1 MSLTATLNSGVS
13 ALNAFSTG
21 LQVISN
27 NIANVNTVGYK
38 GSRADYSDSFSD
50 LLRQATPS
58 PASGNGSNTDPL
70 QVGTGVKV
78 GAITGNFG
86 QGTLSS
92 TGRNTDLGISG
103 SGFFVVRDSVNGVNF
118 ATRAGDF
125 RLDDSG
131 YLATSGGFRVQ
142 GLSDGA
148 ATFSAINDNG
158 TLRYVKTT
166 TAPAAV
172 GDVKVDFK
180 LSIGNGLTNDTGGA
194 FTDAEVDAAR
204 PAIRSFTV
212 DRQGNVVI
220 NLSSGDSFVRG
231 RVLMQN
237 YSDPNAL
244 TRTGDNLFSGMAAAG
259 PIGGSLLSATNN
271 GPGSNGL
278 GAIEVGALELSNV
291 DLTKEM
297 TDMIIAQRSFQAGSR
312 IVTVSDTLLEET
324 VNLKR
329 Q

>member
-27 NIANVNTVGYK
+27 NISNVNTVGYK
-38 GSRADYSDSFSD
+38 SSNADYSDSFSD
-50 LLRQATPS
+50 ILRQAAPS
-58 PASGNGSNTDPL
+58 PSSGTGSNTDPL
-70 QVGTGVKV
+70 QVGTGVRV
-78 GAITGNFG
+78 GAITSNFT

-92 TGRNTDLGISG
+92 TGKNTDLGISG
-103 SGFFVVRDSVNGVNF
+103 AGFFVVRDTGNAVNY

-131 YLATSGGFRVQ
+131 YLVTNNGYRVQ

-148 ATFSAINDNG
+148 AAYSAVVNSG
-158 TLRYVKTT
+158 ALSYVQTT
-166 TAPAAV
+166 TAPATV
-172 GDVKVDFK
+172 GDIKVDFN
-180 LSIGNGLTNDTGGA
+180 LSIGSGLTNNTGGA
-194 FTDAEVDAAR
+194 FTDAQVNAGK
-204 PAIRSFTV
+204 PTIRSFTV
-212 DRQGNVVI
+212 DQSGNVVI
-220 NLSSGDSFVRG
+220 NLSNGESFNRG

-237 YSDPNAL
+237 FSDPNAL
-244 TRTGDNLFSGMAAAG
+244 TRVGDNLFSGIASAG
-259 PIGGSLLSATNN
+259 PIGGVALSATNN

-278 GAIEVGALELSNV
+278 GQIQSGALELSNV
-291 DLTKEM
+291 DLSKEM

-312 IVTVSDTLLEET
+312 IVTVADTLLQET
-324 VNLKR
+324 VDLKR